1 MIALK
6 MDSIGRKPL
15 VLLCMLVA
23 AVSCTFTTVTSGENN
38 WMFIVSLL
46 VTKST
51 VAGAYTLIRS
61 GRIIQCFFIS
71 QYSPSGSTLLNST
84 PHASEERPLVSVK
97 SSHHS
102 HRSLPPRCL
111 SCLFMK
117 KSVECFRKSVL
128 IWKL

>member
-61 GRIIQCFFIS
+61 GRIIQCFIIS
-71 QYSPSGSTLLNST
+71 PRLKPNVDLKLISG
-84 PHASEERPLVSVK
+84 H
-97 SSHHS
+97 
-102 HRSLPPRCL
+102 
-111 SCLFMK
+111 
-117 KSVECFRKSVL
+117 VL
-128 IWKL
+128 M